1 MNMKV
6 MVPFAEGF
14 EEVEALTIVDVL
26 RRAGIQVD
34 TVGVVGSVIN
44 SAHGIRIMVD
54 KKLSEV
60 THTDYDAIILPGG
73 NPGYINLGRSTQV
86 IEMVKKFN
94 SQNKLIGAICASPSI
109 LAKEGLLDNKRA
121 TIYPGNEKLLAY
133 PRDKPVVIDGNIIT
147 SQGPG
152 TAMEFAL
159 KIVEKLL
166 GLDKAQKL
174 RQELVV

>member
-1 MNMKV
+1 MKV